1 MQHVRSTQGERVY
14 DAYRQY
20 KDALDTLEKQ
30 AEDAAFRAKS
40 MKEESDEH
48 IRAWQEEMKSIKD
61 PSIKASLE
69 SRRDAV
75 RTNFKLIQMYADD
88 VRKAYEP
95 FLQGNRDIV
104 QALSIDLSPAAMNS
118 LAGSIDRVVADGQ
131 TLKQKIALMQIAM
144 ANIANGVSPLGEM
157 N

>member
-1 MQHVRSTQGERVY
+1 V
-14 DAYRQY
+14 
-20 KDALDTLEKQ
+20 DALAKE
-30 AEDAAFRAKS
+30 AEDATFRAKS

-48 IRAWQEEMKSIKD
+48 IRSWQEEMKSIKD

-69 SRRDAV
+69 SRRAAV
-75 RTNFKLIQMYADD
+75 QTNFKLIQMYADD

-95 FLQGNRDIV
+95 FVQGNRDIV

-118 LAGSIDRVVADGQ
+118 LSGSMDRVVADGQ
-131 TLKQKIALMQIAM
+131 TLKQKIGLMRIAM

-157 N
+157 K